1 MNKSR
6 SSYKLQGIYV
16 QHYIPSNTRNQ
27 KYPRNH
33 HIPGHNQY
41 MKRNHM
47 LSEKASAQ
55 YFDENN
61 PKTLRKIVIKFLYYS
76 GSMDLRMLMVINS
89 LVEVQ
94 TKPTIKIVKQVT
106 QFLNFSATN
115 LDAVTGYI
123 KI

>member
-1 MNKSR
+1 
-6 SSYKLQGIYV
+6 
-16 QHYIPSNTRNQ
+16 
-27 KYPRNH
+27 
-33 HIPGHNQY
+33 

-47 LSEKASAQ
+47 LSEKESAQ

-106 QFLNFSATN
+106 QFLNFNAKN
-115 LDAVTGYI
+115 LDAVT
-123 KI
+123 